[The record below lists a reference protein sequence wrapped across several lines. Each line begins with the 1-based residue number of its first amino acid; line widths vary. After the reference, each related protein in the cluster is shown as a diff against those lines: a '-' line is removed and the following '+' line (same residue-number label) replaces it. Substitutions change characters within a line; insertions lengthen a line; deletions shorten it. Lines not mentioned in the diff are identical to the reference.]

1 MPNMLQAADA
11 MSHVAG
17 YTVAHD
23 VTARDWMRR
32 NGRQCLLGK
41 SFDTFCP
48 LGPVMV
54 TTAALSGRIDE
65 FRGLNMYVLFP
76 FFRPPQLGDQMS
88 VEWEDCPRLKH
99 EPTGAQ
105 N

>member
-65 FRGLNMYVLFP
+65 FRGMNYVCSLP
-76 FFRPPQLGDQMS
+76 LLQT
-88 VEWEDCPRLKH
+88 
-99 EPTGAQ
+99 PTTWGSDVG
-105 N
+105 

>member
-1 MPNMLQAADA
+1 MIQAADA

-17 YTVAHD
+17 YMVAHD

-48 LGPVMV
+48 LGPVIV
-54 TTAALSGRIDE
+54 TTASLSGSSDE
-65 FRGLNMYVLFP
+65 VRRKVSNSHVMSP
-76 FFRPPQLGDQMS
+76 SCRPSQLGDQVS
-88 VEWEDCPRLKH
+88 VEWEDCPGLKH
-99 EPTGAQ
+99 KPTGAQ
-105 N
+105 D